1 MQDKLKKLIGDNI
14 NFVFVGEAGS
24 GKARFPLISQNG
36 WCSFR
41 TSRYISLTWI

>member
-14 NFVFVGEAGS
+14 NFVFVGEAE
-24 GKARFPLISQNG
+24 KARFPLISQNG